1 VASSAR
7 LSGGGLFDASGRLIG
22 ITSFQSG
29 KGQNLNFAV
38 PASWILELPSRHV
51 ERQEQEKLRR
61 EEEVHRLEEQQ
72 QFEERRRAEELRR
85 EEDRRERAA
94 AVERERQETQRRQR
108 EADEATRCTEVAH
121 QATAA
126 APATQTKLIDQW
138 KARILAKIK
147 SRVILPPNIQ
157 GNPEG
162 RFDVVLFPWGE
173 VLSIT
178 LRKSSGVAAYDAAV
192 QRAIMLAQPLPLPAD
207 IELFQTY
214 FREIALR
221 FTPYGEV
228 HCRGNPASSDVS
240 ATGTAQGLG
249 GHNRSAVTDRGGR

>member
-1 VASSAR
+1 
-7 LSGGGLFDASGRLIG
+7 LFDASGRLIG

-51 ERQEQEKLRR
+51 ERQEQEQLRR

-94 AVERERQETQRRQR
+94 AVERERQEQETQRRQR
-108 EADEATRCTEVAH
+108 EADEATRRTEVAD

-192 QRAIMLAQPLPLPAD
+192 QRAIMLAQPLPVPAD

-240 ATGTAQGLG
+240 VTGTAQGLG